1 VRTEASGGQRMGEGN
16 GEEIAVDYIALGQV
30 RKDLNAEKDNV
41 IAARDAMIAPAA
53 GMFGDS
59 ADGKYL
65 FNLVKEGHRAIDEAL
80 TESATAITRMDEGIE
95 AAVTELEGAD
105 AEAEAAAL
113 VVRKFLEA
121 TQIMSNPLVL
131 FNKDTL
137 AKRPQHTD
145 LSQPRRL

>member
-1 VRTEASGGQRMGEGN
+1 MGNGD

-41 IAARDAMIAPAA
+41 VAARDAMIAPTA

-65 FNLVKEGHRAIDEAL
+65 FSLVKEGHKAIADAL
-80 TESATAITRMDEGIE
+80 TESETAMTRMDEGIE
-95 AAVTELEGAD
+95 VAVKELESAD
-105 AEAEAAAL
+105 AQAEAVAL
-113 VVRKFLEA
+113 VIRKFVEA

-131 FNKDTL
+131 LNKDTL
-137 AKRPQHTD
+137 AKARNLPI
-145 LSQPRRL
+145 

>member
-1 VRTEASGGQRMGEGN
+1 MGN
-16 GEEIAVDYIALGQV
+16 GNGQEVAVDYIALGQV
-30 RKDLNAEKDNV
+30 RKDLTDEKENV
-41 IAARDAMIAPAA
+41 AAAREAMTAPAA

-65 FNLVKEGHRAIDEAL
+65 FNLVKEGHKAIDKAL
-80 TESATAITRMDEGIE
+80 TESETAITKMDQGIE
-95 AAVTELEGAD
+95 YAVKELEGAD

-113 VVRKFLEA
+113 MIQKFVEA

-137 AKRPQHTD
+137 AKARNLPI
-145 LSQPRRL
+145 